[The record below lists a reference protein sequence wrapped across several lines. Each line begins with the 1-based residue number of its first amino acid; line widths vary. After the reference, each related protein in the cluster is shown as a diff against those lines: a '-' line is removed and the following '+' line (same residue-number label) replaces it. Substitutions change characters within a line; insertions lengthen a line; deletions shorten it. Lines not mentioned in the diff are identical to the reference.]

1 MDKGRKQKSKK
12 ILTGCEML
20 TSISDREGDIY
31 EVFSKVP
38 DEKTHLLIRSK
49 DNRRIEEG
57 KLFDYLSSQN
67 IAGSYELKVRGD
79 IRTKRKSRTA
89 IIELRIAEVNLK
101 KPKTLNKY
109 DKYAGTVQVYAIG
122 YSELEEGT
130 SIIKLGMFALAA
142 SIKVMQLLLA
152 SKWDSN
158 QAIEQVFNENEIKCL
173 KETCKIYEGKTEKS
187 KNRNSP
193 GTLKWASWA
202 IARIGG
208 WKGYASQRPPGPI
221 TFFKGLHNFN
231 LIYEGWCIAKKF

>member
-101 KPKTLNKY
+101 KPKT
-109 DKYAGTVQVYAIG
+109 
-122 YSELEEGT
+122 
-130 SIIKLGMFALAA
+130 GMFALAA

-152 SKWDSN
+152 SKWDSTN
-158 QAIEQVFNENEIKCL
+158 HIF
-173 KETCKIYEGKTEKS
+173 
-187 KNRNSP
+187 
-193 GTLKWASWA
+193 
-202 IARIGG
+202 
-208 WKGYASQRPPGPI
+208 
-221 TFFKGLHNFN
+221 
-231 LIYEGWCIAKKF
+231 